1 VAPGTPDHIGPGSSP
16 IQTTLDPLAF
26 TRGLTQTPDG
36 SFQQGE
42 FNVFYD
48 ETGQISGYY
57 NITDGTEKLRLPL
70 VWTVGT
76 DGLPN
81 ASGPGGLANPDVAKQ
96 ELQIWYEND
105 TPQWRQI
112 RKSYVGMGVTGRT
125 PEEVD
130 AKIYRLVSDGIDFT
144 QVPGSGITDPYE
156 YTNTKSGMEIME
168 GSSSG
173 GGGSYGPYSY
183 ESTDVAL
190 SSDSGAME
198 ILDQAYQQ
206 YLGRVATTEESQAFK
221 QALNMMEQMNP
232 AKTVIEGVSGKDTDS
247 RTQTTQTGFNPRVFA
262 REYTMATPEYANTF
276 AANTFMTAL
285 NSFLEEPNAIEQ
297 RIEGI
302 NA

>member
-1 VAPGTPDHIGPGSSP
+1 MAPGTPDHIGPGSSP
-16 IQTTLDPLAF
+16 VQITPDPL
-26 TRGLTQTPDG
+26 RGKTPTPDG
-36 SFQQGE
+36 SYPYNDQ

-48 ETGQISGYY
+48 DDGNISAYF
-57 NITDGTEKLRLPL
+57 DVDDEKMRLPL

-81 ASGPGGLANPDVAKQ
+81 ASGPGGFADPDVAKQ
-96 ELQIWYEND
+96 ELQVWYENN
-105 TPQWRQI
+105 TPQWQQI
-112 RKSYVGMGVTGRT
+112 RKDYKAMGVTGRT

-144 QVPGSGITDPYE
+144 QVPGSGISDPYD
-156 YTNTKSGMEIME
+156 YTNTRSGVEIMD
-168 GSSSG
+168 GPSRGG
-173 GGGSYGPYSY
+173 GGGSQGPYRY

-190 SSDSGAME
+190 SSDSQALD

-206 YLGRVATTEESQAFK
+206 YLGRVATSEESQAFK

-232 AKTVIEGVSGKDTDS
+232 ARSVIEGVSGDS
-247 RTQTTQTGFNPRVFA
+247 SDKRTQTTQSGFNPRVFA
-262 REYTMATPEYANTF
+262 REYTLSTPEYANTF
-276 AANTFMTAL
+276 AATTFMNAL
-285 NSFLEEPNAIEQ
+285 NSFLEEPNAIGQ